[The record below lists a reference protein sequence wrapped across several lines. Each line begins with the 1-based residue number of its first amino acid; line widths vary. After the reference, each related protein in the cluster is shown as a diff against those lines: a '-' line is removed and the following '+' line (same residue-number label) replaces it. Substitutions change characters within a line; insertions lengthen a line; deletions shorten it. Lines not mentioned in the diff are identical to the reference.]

1 VWKAPDE
8 KLESRVTKG
17 TVKHD
22 MKINVWGC
30 FAAHGVGKLRRIYGN
45 MNKEMYLNIL
55 EDSMV
60 PSYNRLFHGDYLIF
74 QQGNDPKHTSKV
86 VKDWFEV
93 NNIQK
98 LEWPSQSPDLNP
110 IENLWSLLDRKTRCR
125 NPNEGELFHIPELLD
140 DLVSSMPRRVQAVI
154 DDKGGA
160 TKY

>member
-1 VWKAPDE
+1 
-8 KLESRVTKG
+8 
-17 TVKHD
+17 
-22 MKINVWGC
+22 
-30 FAAHGVGKLRRIYGN
+30 

-60 PSYNRLFHGDYLIF
+60 PSYNRLFHGDYSIF
-74 QQGNDPKHTSKV
+74 QQDNDRKHTSKV
-86 VKDWFEV
+86 VKDWFEM
-93 NNIQK
+93 NNMQK

-125 NPNEGELFHIPELLD
+125 KPNNDDELFHILEEAWNTLSPELLD

-154 DDKGGA
+154 DAKGVA